1 MPECL
6 GVGGGRIGK
15 MEKGE
20 NQECT
25 AKKLKLLL
33 HNVTTC
39 TVNQYCL

>member
-20 NQECT
+20 GKPEVRCKET
-25 AKKLKLLL
+25 EAPAS
-33 HNVTTC
+33 
-39 TVNQYCL
+39 